1 VETLQRYIKDKRI
14 VVCCGA
20 GGVGKTT
27 VSASLA
33 LAAARL
39 GRRVLVLTIDPSRR
53 LAQTL
58 GISRNRPEPTQ
69 LSEDNLA
76 RCDIHPPGKLSA
88 WVLDPSLVADRVIRN
103 LARTP
108 DEAQR
113 LLSNRIYLAA
123 TRMIA
128 GMQEYTAVEALH
140 GLLETGQYDL
150 VVLDTPPSNNAL
162 SFLDA
167 PVRLARFLDGR
178 IFKLFVPH
186 KDGFFTGAARKLIYR
201 VLSTVLGEQSHADF
215 TTFLSAFGSIFR
227 ILSGSAKDMKA
238 QLQAKDVTFLLVTSS
253 ATAAVTDAMY
263 FRNRLR
269 SLELPCGG
277 FVLNRTNIMDWGLPM
292 PEPHAASVTDADL
305 RTALEKLLPLAQAE
319 KDGAQRQMALLDE
332 LKTEAGEGS
341 TAAALPEF
349 PGGVDDLEGLCSLVN
364 WILNEQAP
372 EDGPTEEDI

>member
-1 VETLQRYIKDKRI
+1 MKTLQQYVSDKRI
-14 VVCCGA
+14 IVCCGA

-58 GISRNRPEPTQ
+58 GIARNQPEPTW
-69 LSEDNLA
+69 LSADKLA
-76 RCDIHPPGKLSA
+76 QCQIGAPGRLAA
-88 WVLDPSLVADRVIRN
+88 WVLDPGLVADRVVRS

-108 DEAQR
+108 EEARR
-113 LLSNRIYLAA
+113 LLSNRIYQAA

-140 GLLETGQYDL
+140 GLLGTGEYDL

-186 KDGFFTGAARKLIYR
+186 KDGFFSGATRKLVFR
-201 VLSTVLGEQSHADF
+201 VLGTVLGEQSHADF
-215 TTFLSAFGSIFR
+215 TAFLSAFGSIFR
-227 ILSGSAKDMKA
+227 ILSGSAKDMKT
-238 QLQAKDVTFLLVTSS
+238 QLQGDDVTFLLVTSS
-253 ATAAVTDAMY
+253 AKAAVSDALY
-263 FRNRLR
+263 FRNRLAT
-269 SLELPCGG
+269 LDLPCGG
-277 FVLNRTNIMDWGLPM
+277 FVLNRTNMMDWELPM
-292 PEPHAASVTDADL
+292 PDPDAIPADMPHL
-305 RTALEKLLPLAQAE
+305 RSALAKVRPLAQSELEA
-319 KDGAQRQMALLDE
+319 ATRQRTLLTELAAKAGPDSMA
-332 LKTEAGEGS
+332 AP
-341 TAAALPEF
+341 LPEF
-349 PGGVDDLEGLCSLVN
+349 PGGVDDLPGLCSLVD
-364 WILNEQAP
+364 WILARAQALQSP
-372 EDGPTEEDI
+372 